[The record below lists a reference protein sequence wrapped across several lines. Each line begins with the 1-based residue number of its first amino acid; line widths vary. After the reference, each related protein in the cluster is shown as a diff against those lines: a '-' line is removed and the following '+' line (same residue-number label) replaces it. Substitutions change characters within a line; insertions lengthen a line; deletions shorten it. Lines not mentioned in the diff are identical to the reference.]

1 LSPLSA
7 SLTEMGMPVL
17 VDESLAGH
25 TGLRVG
31 GPADLFARP
40 RTADEVSRALVAA
53 TEAGT
58 PVLVMGR
65 GTNLLVGDGGFR
77 GLVLLIGEG
86 FEDDGV
92 QVHGP
97 RCTVAA
103 GVRLQ
108 FFLDRLGDVGLGGLE
123 DLYGIP
129 GSLGGALAM
138 NAGAYGTEVWPR
150 VDWVEAVLESGE
162 LHRYLGGE
170 IGYGYRHAD
179 LPPGAAVVR
188 AEFLLDEGD
197 PREIR
202 RRCLERLTDREQKH
216 PLEWPNC
223 GSVFQNFAWEPGMDL
238 DYDKLESAL
247 GAGFSRRALEEKGTA
262 QLPAWRLVDACG
274 LTGKKIGGA
283 QISTKHSNFMVNL
296 GGAKAADFVSL
307 IALVEKTVEE
317 TYGFR
322 LRTEVRR
329 IGEF

>member
-1 LSPLSA
+1 
-7 SLTEMGMPVL
+7 MGMPVL
-17 VDESLAGH
+17 ADEPLAGH
-25 TGLRVG
+25 TGLQVG

-40 RTADEVSRALVAA
+40 RTADEVSRALLAA
-53 TEAGT
+53 GEEGI
-58 PVLVMGR
+58 PVMVMGR
-65 GTNLLVGDGGFR
+65 GTNLLVGDGGIR
-77 GLVLLIGEG
+77 GLVLLVGEG

-92 QVHGP
+92 QVHGA

-108 FFLDRLGDVGLGGLE
+108 SFLDRLGDVGLAGLE

-150 VDWVEAVLESGE
+150 VDWVEAVLGSGE

-170 IGYGYRHAD
+170 IGYGYRRAD
-179 LPPGAAVVR
+179 LPPGAVVVR
-188 AEFLLDEGD
+188 AEFVLDEGD

-202 RRCLERLTDREQKH
+202 RRNMERMADREAKH

-223 GSVFQNFAWEPGMDL
+223 GSVFKNFAWEPGMDL

-247 GAGFSRRALEEKGTA
+247 GAGFSRRTLEAKGAA

-274 LTGKKIGGA
+274 LTGRQIGGA
-283 QISTKHSNFMVNL
+283 QISDKHSNFMVNL
-296 GGAKAADFVSL
+296 GGARAADFAAL
-307 IALVEKTVEE
+307 IELVEKTIEE
-317 TYGFR
+317 TFGFR

-329 IGEF
+329 CGEFL

>member
-1 LSPLSA
+1 MNPLSV
-7 SLTEMGMPVL
+7 SLTEIGMPVL
-17 VDESLAGH
+17 TDEPLAGH

-31 GPADLFARP
+31 GPADFFARP
-40 RTADEVSRALVAA
+40 RTADDVSQALIAA
-53 TEAGT
+53 VDEGT

-77 GLVLLIGEG
+77 GLALLINEG

-92 QVHGP
+92 QAHGA

-108 FFLDRLGDVGLGGLE
+108 AFLDRLGDLGLGGLE

-129 GSLGGALAM
+129 GSVGGALAM
-138 NAGAYGTEVWPR
+138 NAGAYGTDVWPR
-150 VDWVEAVLESGE
+150 VDWIEAVLESGE

-170 IGYGYRHAD
+170 IGYGYRRAD

-188 AEFLLDEGD
+188 AEFVLDDGD

-202 RRCLERLTDREQKH
+202 KRCLARMADREQKH

-223 GSVFQNFAWEPGMDL
+223 GSVFKNFSWEPGMDL
-238 DYDKLESAL
+238 KYEKLESAL
-247 GAGFSRRALEEKGTA
+247 GARFSRRALEERGA
-262 QLPAWRLVDACG
+262 SPLPAWRLVDACG
-274 LTGKKIGGA
+274 LTGKRIGGA
-283 QISTKHSNFMVNL
+283 QISDKHSNFMVNR
-296 GGAKAADFVSL
+296 GGAKAADFTAL
-307 IALVEKTVEE
+307 IELVEKTVEE
-317 TYGFR
+317 TFGFR

>member
-1 LSPLSA
+1 LTRLRA
-7 SLTEMGMPVL
+7 SLTELGIPL
-17 VDESLAGH
+17 DAYEPLAGH

-40 RTADEVSRALVAA
+40 RTSDEVSRALLAA
-53 TEAGT
+53 GEERV

-65 GTNLLVGDGGFR
+65 GTNLLVADGGFR
-77 GLVLLIGEG
+77 GLALMITEG

-92 QVHGP
+92 QVHGT

-103 GVRLQ
+103 GVRLRSL
-108 FFLDRLGDVGLGGLE
+108 LDRLGDVGLTGLE

-129 GSLGGALAM
+129 GSVGGALAM

-150 VDWVEAVLESGE
+150 VDWIEAVLPSGE

-170 IGYGYRHAD
+170 IGYGYRRAD

-188 AEFLLDEGD
+188 AELVLEEGD
-197 PREIR
+197 PRDIR
-202 RRCLERLTDREQKH
+202 RRCQERLADREAKH
-216 PLEWPNC
+216 PLDRPNC
-223 GSVFQNFAWEPGMDL
+223 GSVFKNFAWEPGMDL
-238 DYDKLESAL
+238 DYDRLESAL
-247 GAGFSRRALEEKGTA
+247 GAEYSRGALERRGPT

-283 QISTKHSNFMVNL
+283 QISEKHSNFMVNL
-296 GGAKAADFVSL
+296 GGARAADFDAL
-307 IALVEKTVEE
+307 IGLVERTVLE
-317 TYGFR
+317 TFGLR
-322 LRTEVRR
+322 LTTEVRR

>member
-1 LSPLSA
+1 MNPLSG

-17 VDESLAGH
+17 ADEPLAGH

-40 RTADEVSRALVAA
+40 RTADEVSHALLFAG
-53 TEAGT
+53 EEGT

-92 QVHGP
+92 QVHGA

-108 FFLDRLGDVGLGGLE
+108 SFLDRLGDVGLGGIE

-150 VDWVEAVLESGE
+150 VDWVEVVLESGE

-170 IGYGYRHAD
+170 IGYGYRRAD
-179 LPPGAAVVR
+179 LPPGAALVR
-188 AEFLLDEGD
+188 AEFVLDEGD

-202 RRCLERLTDREQKH
+202 KRCLERLDDRERKH

-223 GSVFQNFAWEPGMDL
+223 GSVFKNFTWEPGMDL
-238 DYDKLESAL
+238 DYEKLESAL
-247 GAGFSRRALEEKGTA
+247 GAEFSLRALEEKGTR
-262 QLPAWRLVDACG
+262 QLPAWRLVDVCG
-274 LTGKKIGGA
+274 LTGKRIGGA
-283 QISTKHSNFMVNL
+283 QISAKHSNFMVNR
-296 GGAKAADFVSL
+296 GGAKAADFAAL
-307 IALVEKTVEE
+307 IELVEKTVEE
-317 TYGFR
+317 TFGLR